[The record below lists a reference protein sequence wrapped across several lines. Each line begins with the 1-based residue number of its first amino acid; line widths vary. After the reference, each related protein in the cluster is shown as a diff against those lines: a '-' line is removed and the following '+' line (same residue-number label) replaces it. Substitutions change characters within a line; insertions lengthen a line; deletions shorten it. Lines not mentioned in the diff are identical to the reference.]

1 MPCSISIFNR
11 PRTNRFNNNIMNIY
25 KTNFPTEQEGKYYLL
40 SIGVLVET
48 DNEIVFAKD
57 TAAVVYIGKVVKI
70 PATYDADGNIITP
83 AVYYDGY
90 AIDVMS
96 SLKLDFGEFMVYPI
110 EAAHSFYGY
119 ARNAEVPPIKKNAE
133 SVESAENVEKNE

>member
-1 MPCSISIFNR
+1 
-11 PRTNRFNNNIMNIY
+11 MNIY
-25 KTNFPTEQEGKYYLL
+25 KTNFPTEQEGKDYLL

-90 AIDVMS
+90 AIDVMNA
-96 SLKLDFGEFMVYPI
+96 KPNLDFGAFMVYPI

-119 ARNAEVPPIKKNAE
+119 ARNAEVPPTKKKY
-133 SVESAENVEKNE
+133 EKNKQTHIV

>member
-1 MPCSISIFNR
+1 
-11 PRTNRFNNNIMNIY
+11 MNIY
-25 KTNFPTEQEGKYYLL
+25 KTNFPTKEQGQDYLF
-40 SIGVLVET
+40 SIGVLVE
-48 DNEIVFAKD
+48 NEEQIVFSKD

-70 PATYDADGNIITP
+70 PATYDKEGNIITP

-96 SLKLDFGEFMVYPI
+96 SIKLDFGEFAVYPV

-119 ARNAEVPPIKKNAE
+119 PRNAEVPPTKEIEILDIEPKIIKE
-133 SVESAENVEKNE
+133 

>member
-1 MPCSISIFNR
+1 
-11 PRTNRFNNNIMNIY
+11 MNIY
-25 KTNFPTEQEGKYYLL
+25 KTNFPTEQEGKDYLL

-70 PATYDADGNIITP
+70 PATYDKDGNELTP
-83 AVYYDGY
+83 PIYFDGY
-90 AIDVMS
+90 AIDIMS
-96 SLKLDFGEFMVYPI
+96 KIPNLDFGSFMVYPL

-119 ARNAEVPPIKKNAE
+119 PRNAEVPPPITPEDKAKAIIE
-133 SVESAENVEKNE
+133 E

>member
-1 MPCSISIFNR
+1 
-11 PRTNRFNNNIMNIY
+11 MNIY
-25 KTNFPTEQEGKYYLL
+25 KTNFPTEQEGKDYLL

-48 DNEIVFAKD
+48 DEQIVFAKD

-83 AVYYDGY
+83 AVYYPGF

-96 SLKLDFGEFMVYPI
+96 AIPNLDFGAFMVYPI

-119 ARNAEVPPIKKNAE
+119 ARNAEVPPTKDLKN
-133 SVESAENVEKNE
+133 V

>member
-1 MPCSISIFNR
+1 
-11 PRTNRFNNNIMNIY
+11 MNIY
-25 KTNFPTEQEGKYYLL
+25 KTNFPTEQEGKDYLL
-40 SIGVLVET
+40 SIGVLIEI
-48 DNEIVFAKD
+48 DGDEGKEIVFAKD

-96 SLKLDFGEFMVYPI
+96 SLNLDFGAFMVYPI

-119 ARNAEVPPIKKNAE
+119 PKNAEVPKASKIEIKPIKE
-133 SVESAENVEKNE
+133 L

>member
-1 MPCSISIFNR
+1 
-11 PRTNRFNNNIMNIY
+11 MNIY
-25 KTNFPTEQEGKYYLL
+25 KTNFPTEQEGKDYLL
-40 SIGVLVET
+40 SIGVLIEI
-48 DNEIVFAKD
+48 DGDEGKEIVFSKD

-96 SLKLDFGEFMVYPI
+96 SFDLDFGAFMVYPI

-119 ARNAEVPPIKKNAE
+119 PRNAEVPPTKEIEILDIEPKIIKE
-133 SVESAENVEKNE
+133 

>member
-1 MPCSISIFNR
+1 
-11 PRTNRFNNNIMNIY
+11 MNIY
-25 KTNFPTEQEGKYYLL
+25 KTNFPTEQEGKDYLL

-70 PATYDADGNIITP
+70 PATYDADGNELTP
-83 AVYYDGY
+83 PIYFDGY

-96 SLKLDFGEFMVYPI
+96 SSKLDFGEFMVYPI

-119 ARNAEVPPIKKNAE
+119 ARNAEVPPVQEPEVVVIEKKTEPIGE
-133 SVESAENVEKNE
+133 SVEKQSAEENEIRLK

>member
-1 MPCSISIFNR
+1 MK
-11 PRTNRFNNNIMNIY
+11 IY
-25 KTNFPTEQEGKYYLL
+25 KAVFDTKEQGKDYLL
-40 SIGVLVET
+40 NLGVLIEQ
-48 DNEIVFAKD
+48 DGEIVFAPN

-70 PATYDADGNIITP
+70 PATYDADGNELTP
-83 AVYYDGY
+83 PIYFDGY

-119 ARNAEVPPIKKNAE
+119 PRNAEVPK
-133 SVESAENVEKNE
+133 

>member
-1 MPCSISIFNR
+1 
-11 PRTNRFNNNIMNIY
+11 MNIY
-25 KTNFPTEQEGKYYLL
+25 KANFETKEQGQDYLF

-48 DNEIVFAKD
+48 DNEIVFSKD

-70 PATYDADGNIITP
+70 PATYDKEGNIITP
-83 AVYYDGY
+83 AVYYPGY

-96 SLKLDFGEFMVYPI
+96 SIKLDFGEFAVYPI

-119 ARNAEVPPIKKNAE
+119 PRNAEVPPTKEIEILDIEPKIIKE
-133 SVESAENVEKNE
+133 

>member
-1 MPCSISIFNR
+1 
-11 PRTNRFNNNIMNIY
+11 MNIY
-25 KTNFPTEQEGKYYLL
+25 KTNFLTEQEGKDYLL

-48 DNEIVFAKD
+48 DNEIVFAKE

-70 PATYDADGNIITP
+70 PATYDADRNIITP
-83 AVYYDGY
+83 AVYYDGF

-96 SLKLDFGEFMVYPI
+96 AISNLDFGEFMVYPV

-119 ARNAEVPPIKKNAE
+119 PRNAEVPK
-133 SVESAENVEKNE
+133 

>member
-1 MPCSISIFNR
+1 
-11 PRTNRFNNNIMNIY
+11 MNIY
-25 KTNFPTEQEGKYYLL
+25 KTNFPTEQEGKDYLL

-48 DNEIVFAKD
+48 DGEIVFAKD

-83 AVYYDGY
+83 AIYYDGY
-90 AIDVMS
+90 AIDVMNANPN
-96 SLKLDFGEFMVYPI
+96 LDFGAFMVYPV

-119 ARNAEVPPIKKNAE
+119 PRNAEVPPIKE
-133 SVESAENVEKNE
+133 